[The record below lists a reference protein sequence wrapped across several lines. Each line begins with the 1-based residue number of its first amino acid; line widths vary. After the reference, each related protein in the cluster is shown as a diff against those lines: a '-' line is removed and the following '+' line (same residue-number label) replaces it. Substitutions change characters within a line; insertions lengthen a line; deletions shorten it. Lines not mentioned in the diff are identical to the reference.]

1 MTVAER
7 SSLDIKDI
15 SYLTVSTHGMCL
27 VAGTSVYLSP
37 NLMMADMKV
46 KANLI
51 LVFASDVVFAV
62 GSD

>member
-1 MTVAER
+1 MV
-7 SSLDIKDI
+7 
-15 SYLTVSTHGMCL
+15 CL
-27 VAGTSVYLSP
+27 VAGTSAWLSP
-37 NLMMADMKV
+37 NIMIADMKV